1 MSTSDPY
8 EVAVNIDGSLDVHLP
23 ADEVAAR
30 LGARPGEHLRL
41 IRSGDR
47 SEEQG
52 PVARRR
58 KSIRGIGV
66 GKVAPEDVLTW
77 EDFEKTSQANVE
89 ALNRRLGT
97 W

>member
-8 EVAVNIDGSLDVHLP
+8 EVAVNIDGSLDLHLA

-41 IRSGDR
+41 IRSK
-47 SEEQG
+47 EPG
-52 PVARRR
+52 PLHKH
-58 KSIRGIGV
+58 KSVRGIGV
-66 GKVAPEDVLTW
+66 GKVAPDDVLTW
-77 EDFEKTSQANVE
+77 EDFEKTSQTNVE
-89 ALNRRLGT
+89 ALDRRLGT

>member
-8 EVAVNIDGSLDVHLP
+8 EVAVNIDGSLDLHLA

-30 LGARPGEHLRL
+30 LGARPGERLRL
-41 IRSGDR
+41 IRS
-47 SEEQG
+47 EEQG
-52 PVARRR
+52 TVARRR
-58 KSIRGIGV
+58 KSVRGIGG

-77 EDFEKTSQANVE
+77 EDFEKSSQANVE

>member
-8 EVAVNIDGSLDVHLP
+8 EVAVNIDGSLDLHLA

-41 IRSGDR
+41 IRS
-47 SEEQG
+47 EEPG

-58 KSIRGIGV
+58 KSVRGIGV